1 MHSDNFKNRKLRKKA
16 EIIARNKKHTIDN
29 LSKEELIEELS
40 VHQVELELQ
49 NEDMRES
56 QIELEESRQKYFDL
70 YNFAPVGYFTLNRN
84 GLILDVN
91 LAGATLLGVN
101 RNKLVGRAFMRCIV
115 HDYRNEFDHHI
126 HETEPGQKNSL
137 ELKLKRR
144 DKSFYAY
151 LEFVNI
157 QDTSGELLE
166 SRITVTDV
174 NELKNKEMELKDYK
188 VTLEEK
194 VKKRTEELARSNS
207 ELANFAYIASHDLR
221 EPLRMITSF
230 LQLLERRYKDKLDQ
244 DANDFINYAVEGSK
258 RLNDMITDLL
268 EYSRLTNNEPTF
280 TLVNLDK
287 VLDDALIN
295 LVIPTEENNVIITYD
310 HLPIVEGDAN
320 LLTMLL
326 QNLIGNA
333 IKYHGTEQPKIHISS
348 KRGINKDII
357 SVKDNGIG
365 IKPEHLKR
373 IFTIFQRL
381 HGHDEYPGTGI
392 GLAISQ
398 KIIHQHGG
406 ELWVES
412 EYGKGTTFYFS
423 IPKTDTEYSTYF

>member
-1 MHSDNFKNRKLRKKA
+1 M
-16 EIIARNKKHTIDN
+16 
-29 LSKEELIEELS
+29 
-40 VHQVELELQ
+40 
-49 NEDMRES
+49 
-56 QIELEESRQKYFDL
+56 
-70 YNFAPVGYFTLNRN
+70 
-84 GLILDVN
+84 
-91 LAGATLLGVN
+91 
-101 RNKLVGRAFMRCIV
+101 
-115 HDYRNEFDHHI
+115 
-126 HETEPGQKNSL
+126 
-137 ELKLKRR
+137 
-144 DKSFYAY
+144 
-151 LEFVNI
+151 
-157 QDTSGELLE
+157 E
-166 SRITVTDV
+166 SRISVTDV

-398 KIIHQHGG
+398 KIVHQHGG